1 MDLKSI
7 VIIALTLAVILGGR
21 HMADEIARRLEA
33 IPPADVE
40 LLARL
45 IEAEAGGES
54 YRGKVAVGAVV
65 INRYLDDRYPDTV
78 RDVIYQPNQFYVEGI
93 ALHPNPSAESRRAAQ
108 AAVRGEDPTGGALF
122 FYNPRTAR
130 LSSWWSSRTVV
141 AEIGN
146 HVFLR

>member
-45 IEAEAGGES
+45 IEAEAGGEP
-54 YRGKVAVGAVV
+54 YRQSGVGAVV

-78 RDVIYQPNQFYVEGI
+78 RDVIYQPNQFYAEGI
-93 ALHPNPSAESRRAAQ
+93 ALHPNPSAESPCSPGRGWAKTLPAA
-108 AAVRGEDPTGGALF
+108 L
-122 FYNPRTAR
+122 FYNPHRPAFFLVELTHGRRGNRQPR
-130 LSSWWSSRTVV
+130 LR
-141 AEIGN
+141 
-146 HVFLR
+146 